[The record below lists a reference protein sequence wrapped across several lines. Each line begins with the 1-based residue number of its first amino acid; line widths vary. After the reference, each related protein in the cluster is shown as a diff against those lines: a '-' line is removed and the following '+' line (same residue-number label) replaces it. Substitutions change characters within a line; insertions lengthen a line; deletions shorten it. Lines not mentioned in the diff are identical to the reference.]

1 MVRAER
7 RTRWIAGWWGALCAV
22 MLLGV
27 VLSGCGADAYQGQA
41 RANHAKLDTEM
52 QRARQSGVPA
62 NLLDPIAAQ
71 EAKVAA
77 GQGGWGYSYQNAAS
91 NYLLLY
97 NQVLAAEQQSGDMLK
112 EQAVKNVTRFSNV
125 LNDRKQQG
133 FAAADDYQVRL
144 TEAFQL
150 LNAAKTPSDYA
161 QIAAL
166 AQQQADALDA
176 LWPAYLKL
184 QDFKAALDALQKAGI
199 DTDWSQAAYTQ
210 DLTAFR
216 TAASADRY
224 ARLGQVIDGQINQL
238 VADRIEVV
246 PYIGDAMLAQF
257 QGQITILAGW
267 GENVSAFQAEYDSV
281 KQQLSQAKTLADYL
295 SLSQV
300 LNQQT
305 RAMALPFARGHA
317 KEELRR
323 LKVAI
328 QADEAVN
335 PLIVYEYADPAR
347 GVGDVEQQVSDAA
360 WAWDA
365 VSAYD
370 QAYEN
375 THDMLINLY
384 AMNANLSDPT
394 PAQQPHQSD
403 LSLLASYHVLTG
415 QATVVSLREQTARMY
430 DNGKLV
436 YWSYVT
442 TGRYERP
449 SPPGLHYAYWK
460 QTHILFEPT
469 EPVGSPIRGFPTPIN
484 YGVYYADYG
493 FFLHDAW
500 WRVGFGPGSNLPHW
514 DPAAFNGGSHG
525 CINFPLQN
533 MAWYYNWVDPG
544 SPVIVY

>member
-7 RTRWIAGWWGALCAV
+7 RTRWISGWWSALCAA

-27 VLSGCGADAYQGQA
+27 VLSGCSADAYQGQA
-41 RANHAKLDTEM
+41 RANHAKLDTEL

-71 EAKVAA
+71 ESKVAA

-91 NYLLLY
+91 NYRLLY
-97 NQVLAAEQQSGDMLK
+97 DQVLAAEQQSGDVLK

-144 TEAFQL
+144 TQAFQL

-161 QIAAL
+161 QISAFAL
-166 AQQQADALDA
+166 EQANALDA

-184 QDFKAALDALQKAGI
+184 QDFKSALDALQKAGI
-199 DTDWSQAAYTQ
+199 DSDWSQAAYTQ
-210 DLTAFR
+210 DLTVFR
-216 TAASADRY
+216 MAASADRY
-224 ARLGQVIDGQINQL
+224 TRLSQVIDGQVNQL
-238 VADRIEVV
+238 VADRIEVL
-246 PYIGDAMLAQF
+246 PYVGDAMLAQF
-257 QGQITILAGW
+257 QGQINILAGW
-267 GENVSAFQAEYDSV
+267 GENVSAFQQEYDSV
-281 KQQLSQAKTLADYL
+281 KQELSQAKSLADYL
-295 SLSQV
+295 TLSQA
-300 LNQQT
+300 LNQQS

-323 LKVAI
+323 LQVAI
-328 QADEAVN
+328 KSDQAIN
-335 PLIVYEYADPAR
+335 PLIAYEYADPVR
-347 GVGDVEQQVSDAA
+347 GVGDVEQQVADAA
-360 WAWDA
+360 WAWDP

-384 AMNANLSDPT
+384 ALNANLSDPT
-394 PAQQPHQSD
+394 PPQQPHQSD
-403 LSLLASYHVLTG
+403 LTLMAEYHVLTG
-415 QATVVSLREQTARMY
+415 QVTMVSLREQTARMY
-430 DNGKLV
+430 DNGKMV

-442 TGRYERP
+442 TGRVERP

-460 QTHILFEPT
+460 QTHILFQPT
-469 EPVGSPIRGFPTPIN
+469 EPIGSPIRGFPTPIN

-500 WRVGFGPGSNLPHW
+500 WRVGFGPGMNLPHW